1 MSKTVAA
8 LLLIFL
14 VQVQAHAAE
23 KIRIGYPDPSGSFL
37 TLPLGEKAGF
47 FQKEGFQPELIRIR
61 STIALAALV
70 SGEIDYQ
77 SVVAPGIAAA
87 IRGVP
92 VKVVACY
99 TPGITAAIIARP
111 EYKSVQDLKGKTIGL
126 NSFGGGLESTARL
139 MFKHLGLDPDK
150 DLKFLATGGI
160 ETRFAAMKQGL
171 TATTVTPSLTDP
183 LCTCGPHCGNDVAC

>member
-1 MSKTVAA
+1 MNRTVAA
-8 LLLIFL
+8 LFLTFLLHAQI
-14 VQVQAHAAE
+14 HAAD
-23 KIRIGYPDPSGSFL
+23 KIRLGYPDPSGSFL
-37 TLPLGEKAGF
+37 TLPLGEKTGF

-61 STIALAALV
+61 STVALAALV

-111 EYKSVQDLKGKTIGL
+111 EYKSVQDLK
-126 NSFGGGLESTARL
+126 AR
-139 MFKHLGLDPDK
+139 
-150 DLKFLATGGI
+150 
-160 ETRFAAMKQGL
+160 
-171 TATTVTPSLTDP
+171 PS
-183 LCTCGPHCGNDVAC
+183 A